1 MEVVMKLF
9 LTLVALLLIVE
20 GCGGARLKHQYHQ
33 AQLDLNSKGDG
44 QVAVTVGDKRPY
56 VVSGDKTSTFTG
68 LMRNNFGMP
77 FNITTESGN
86 ALAHDMATVVVR
98 SLAAKGFSSS
108 EVVVPPGTSSADY
121 IKQNHP
127 RRVLSIT
134 IFEWNSHSYA
144 GLFGHETQEL
154 KYDVKA
160 EVYDSKGTV
169 LATKNIGGLDNLP
182 VPGGDF
188 FAHSRTAM
196 ATAYKGTF
204 ERLLN
209 DPKISNAIH

>member
-1 MEVVMKLF
+1 MRTFVL
-9 LTLVALLLIVE
+9 LVALLLVVE

-33 AQLDLNSKGDG
+33 AQLDLSSKGDG

-56 VVSGDKTSTFTG
+56 VVSGDKTPTFTG

-86 ALAHDMATVVVR
+86 TLAHDMATVVVR
-98 SLAAKGFSSS
+98 SLATKGFSSS
-108 EVVVPPGTSSADY
+108 EAVLPPGMSSANY
-121 IKQNHP
+121 AKEKHP
-127 RRVLSIT
+127 RRFLSIT

-154 KYDVKA
+154 KYDIKA
-160 EVYDSKGTV
+160 AVFDSKGTV
-169 LATKNIGGLDNLP
+169 LATKDVQGMDNLP
-182 VPGGDF
+182 IPGGDF
-188 FAHSRTAM
+188 FSHSRTAM
-196 ATAYKGTF
+196 ATAYKGIF